1 MKETDLAWAHIGAEF
16 IISYYVQCLRGVD
29 LTMGTGF
36 KNMTDI
42 QESKESLQE
51 SLQQVI
57 TLLNKHRLVEELVH
71 KQDMP
76 KQELVQTLVHRQN
89 LVELQKKL
97 DSLHPA
103 DVAYILEALPL
114 EQRLDVWDMVKA
126 ERDGE
131 ILLEVSDAVRQTL
144 IADMDSDELLAAAE
158 QLDTDELADLAPDLP
173 RDVLQELLESLDA
186 RNRDRLQSALGYSED
201 AVGALMDF
209 DIVTIREDITLEVAL
224 RYLRRI
230 GSLPDHTDKLF
241 VVDRDDVLR
250 GVLPLKRLVV
260 NDPDSSVAEIMADDA
275 VMFHPEDKADEAA
288 KAFERYDLVT
298 APVVDANNRLI
309 GRLTVDTVMDYIREE
324 AESDMLS
331 MAGLREE
338 EDIFSSVWK
347 SVQNRWTWLAIN
359 LVTAFLASR
368 VIGLFEGS
376 IERIVALAALMP
388 IVAGMGGNSG
398 NQTTTMIVR
407 GLALGQVSGYNTKSM
422 LIKETGVGLI
432 NGLIWG
438 SVLGVIAYWLYDN
451 AALGVVMAAAMT
463 LNLLLAAIMGVM
475 IPLVMSTKFNRDP
488 AVGSSVMIT
497 AVTDSG
503 GFFIFLGLAT
513 IFLL

>member
-1 MKETDLAWAHIGAEF
+1 MA
-16 IISYYVQCLRGVD
+16 
-29 LTMGTGF
+29 
-36 KNMTDI
+36 DI
-42 QESKESLQE
+42 QESKDSLSE

-57 TLLNKHRLVEELVH
+57 SLLNKHKLVESLVHNQAMHNHDLVESLVH
-71 KQDMP
+71 K
-76 KQELVQTLVHRQN
+76 QN

-97 DSLHPA
+97 DVLHPA

-114 EQRLDVWDMVKA
+114 EQRLDVWELVKA

-173 RDVLQELLESLDA
+173 KDVLQDLLDSLDA
-186 RNRDRLQSALGYSED
+186 QNRARLQSALSYSDD
-201 AVGALMDF
+201 AVGSIMDF

-224 RYLRRI
+224 RYMRRL
-230 GSLPDHTDKLF
+230 GTLPDHTDKLF
-241 VVDRDDVLR
+241 VVDRYDILR

-260 NDPDSSVAEIMADDA
+260 SDLDA
-275 VMFHPEDKADEAA
+275 VVADVMSEDAVVFHPEDFAEDAA

-298 APVVDANNRLI
+298 APVVDENNKLV
-309 GRLTVDTVMDYIREE
+309 GRVTVDAVMDLIREE

-338 EDIFSSVWK
+338 EDFFASVWK
-347 SVQNRWTWLAIN
+347 SVQNRWAWLAIN
-359 LVTAFLASR
+359 LVTALVASR

-376 IERIVALAALMP
+376 IEKIVALAALMP
-388 IVAGMGGNSG
+388 IVAGIGGNSG

-407 GLALGQVSGYNTKSM
+407 GLALGQVASHNMNSLITKE
-422 LIKETGVGLI
+422 LGVSLL
-432 NGLIWG
+432 NGLLWG
-438 SVLGVIAYWLYDN
+438 GVLGGIAFALYGSYQ
-451 AALGVVMAAAMT
+451 LGLVMMAAMT
-463 LNLLLAAIMGVM
+463 LNLLLAALMGVI
-475 IPLVMSTKFNRDP
+475 IPLMMNKIGRDP
-488 AVGSSVMIT
+488 AVGSSVLIT

-513 IFLL
+513 IFLI

>member
-1 MKETDLAWAHIGAEF
+1 M
-16 IISYYVQCLRGVD
+16 VD
-29 LTMGTGF
+29 
-36 KNMTDI
+36 NQD
-42 QESKESLQE
+42 SKESLSE

-57 TLLNKHRLVEELVH
+57 SLLDKHRLVESLVHNQQMPNHELVESLVH
-71 KQDMP
+71 KQ
-76 KQELVQTLVHRQN
+76 N
-89 LVELQKKL
+89 LQELQKKL
-97 DSLHPA
+97 DVLHPA

-114 EQRLDVWDMVKA
+114 EQRLDVWELVKA

-173 RDVLQELLESLDA
+173 KDVFQDLLDSLDA
-186 RNRDRLQSALGYSED
+186 QNRARLQSALSYSD
-201 AVGALMDF
+201 DSVGSIMDF

-224 RYLRRI
+224 RYMRRL

-241 VVDRDDVLR
+241 VVDRHDILR

-260 NDPDSSVAEIMADDA
+260 SDLDANVSEVMSEDA
-275 VMFHPEDKADEAA
+275 VVFHPEDIADDAA

-298 APVVDANNRLI
+298 APVVDDNNKLV
-309 GRLTVDTVMDYIREE
+309 GRVTVDAVMDLIREE

-338 EDIFSSVWK
+338 EDFFASVWK
-347 SVQNRWTWLAIN
+347 SVQNRWAWLAIN
-359 LVTAFLASR
+359 LVTALVASR
-368 VIGLFEGS
+368 VIGLFENS
-376 IERIVALAALMP
+376 IEKIVALAALMP
-388 IVAGMGGNSG
+388 IVAGIGGNSG

-407 GLALGQVSGYNTKSM
+407 GLALGQVASHNMKSLITKE
-422 LIKETGVGLI
+422 LGVSLL
-432 NGLIWG
+432 NGLLWG
-438 SVLGVIAYWLYDN
+438 GVLGAIAYALYGSYQ
-451 AALGVVMAAAMT
+451 LGLVMMAAMT
-463 LNLLLAAIMGVM
+463 LNLLLAALMGVM
-475 IPLVMSTKFNRDP
+475 IPLVMNKVGRDP
-488 AVGSSVMIT
+488 AVGSSVLIT
-497 AVTDSG
+497 AMTDSG

>member
-1 MKETDLAWAHIGAEF
+1 MA
-16 IISYYVQCLRGVD
+16 
-29 LTMGTGF
+29 
-36 KNMTDI
+36 DI

-57 TLLNKHRLVEELVH
+57 TLLNRHKLVEELVH

-76 KQELVQTLVHRQN
+76 KHALVESLVHKQN
-89 LVELQKKL
+89 LAELQKRL
-97 DSLHPA
+97 DALHPA

-114 EQRLDVWDMVKA
+114 DERLEVWDLVKA

-131 ILLEVSDAVRQTL
+131 ILLEVSDSVRQTL

-173 RDVLQELLESLDA
+173 KDVLQDLFDSLDSL
-186 RNRDRLQSALGYSED
+186 NRERLQSALAYPDD
-201 AVGALMDF
+201 AVGAHMDF

-230 GSLPDHTDKLF
+230 GNLPDHTDKLF
-241 VVDRDDVLR
+241 VIDRHDILR
-250 GVLPLKRLVV
+250 GVLPLKHLLV
-260 NDPDSSVAEIMADDA
+260 NDPDSGVAEIMADDA
-275 VMFHPEDKADEAA
+275 VIFHPEDKITEAA
-288 KAFERYDLVT
+288 MAFERYDLVT
-298 APVVDANNRLI
+298 APVVDKNNKLV
-309 GRLTVDTVMDYIREE
+309 GRLTVDTVMDFIREE

-338 EDIFSSVWK
+338 EDMFSSVWK
-347 SVQNRWTWLAIN
+347 SVQNRWTWLAVN
-359 LVTAFLASR
+359 LVTALIASR

-376 IERIVALAALMP
+376 IEKIVALAALMP
-388 IVAGMGGNSG
+388 IVAGIGGNSG
-398 NQTTTMIVR
+398 NQTTTMIGR
-407 GLALGQVSGYNTKSM
+407 GFALGQIASHNMKSLLLKELGVS
-422 LIKETGVGLI
+422 LL

-438 SVLGVIAYWLYDN
+438 SVLGLMAYWLYRN
-451 AALGVVMAAAMT
+451 VALGLVMTAAMT
-463 LNLLLAAIMGVM
+463 LNLMLAAVMGVM
-475 IPLVMSTKFNRDP
+475 IPLIMTKSGRDP
-488 AVGSSVMIT
+488 AVGSSVLIT

>member
-1 MKETDLAWAHIGAEF
+1 MA
-16 IISYYVQCLRGVD
+16 
-29 LTMGTGF
+29 
-36 KNMTDI
+36 DI
-42 QESKESLQE
+42 QDSKDSLSE

-57 TLLNKHRLVEELVH
+57 SLLDKHRLVENLVHNQDMPNHDLVESLVH
-71 KQDMP
+71 KQ
-76 KQELVQTLVHRQN
+76 N
-89 LVELQKKL
+89 LQELQKKL
-97 DSLHPA
+97 DALHPA

-114 EQRLDVWDMVKA
+114 EQRLDVWELVKA

-173 RDVLQELLESLDA
+173 KDVFQDLLDSLDA
-186 RNRDRLQSALGYSED
+186 QNRARLQSALSYSDD
-201 AVGALMDF
+201 AVGSIMDF
-209 DIVTIREDITLEVAL
+209 DIVTIREDISLEVAL
-224 RYLRRI
+224 RYMRRL

-241 VVDRDDVLR
+241 VVDRHDILR

-260 NDPDSSVAEIMADDA
+260 SDLDDNVADVMSEDA
-275 VMFHPEDKADEAA
+275 VVFHPEDIADDAA

-298 APVVDANNRLI
+298 APVVDQNNKLV
-309 GRLTVDTVMDYIREE
+309 GRVTVDAVMDLIREE

-338 EDIFSSVWK
+338 EDFFASVWK
-347 SVQNRWTWLAIN
+347 SVQNRWAWLAIN
-359 LVTAFLASR
+359 LVTALVASR

-388 IVAGMGGNSG
+388 IVAGIGGNSG

-407 GLALGQVSGYNTKSM
+407 GLALGQVSAHNMQSLITKE
-422 LIKETGVGLI
+422 LGVSLL
-432 NGLIWG
+432 NGLLWG
-438 SVLGVIAYWLYDN
+438 GVLGGIAYALYGSYP
-451 AALGVVMAAAMT
+451 LGLVMMAAMT
-463 LNLLLAAIMGVM
+463 LNLLLAALMGVM
-475 IPLVMSTKFNRDP
+475 IPLVMNKIGRDP
-488 AVGSSVMIT
+488 AVGSSVLIT
-497 AVTDSG
+497 AMTDSG

>member
-1 MKETDLAWAHIGAEF
+1 MA
-16 IISYYVQCLRGVD
+16 
-29 LTMGTGF
+29 
-36 KNMTDI
+36 DI

-57 TLLNKHRLVEELVH
+57 TLLNRHKLVEELVH

-76 KQELVQTLVHRQN
+76 KHALVESLVHKQN
-89 LVELQKKL
+89 LAELQKRL
-97 DSLHPA
+97 DALHPA

-114 EQRLDVWDMVKA
+114 DERLEVWDLVKA

-131 ILLEVSDAVRQTL
+131 ILLEVSDSVRQTL

-173 RDVLQELLESLDA
+173 KDVLQDLFDSLDSL
-186 RNRDRLQSALGYSED
+186 NRERLQSALAYPDD
-201 AVGALMDF
+201 AVGAHMDF

-230 GSLPDHTDKLF
+230 GNLPDHTDKLF
-241 VVDRDDVLR
+241 VIDRHDILR
-250 GVLPLKRLVV
+250 GVLPLKHLLV
-260 NDPDSSVAEIMADDA
+260 NDPDSGVAEIMADDA
-275 VMFHPEDKADEAA
+275 VIFHPEDKITEAA
-288 KAFERYDLVT
+288 MAFERYDLVT
-298 APVVDANNRLI
+298 APVVDKNNKLV
-309 GRLTVDTVMDYIREE
+309 GRLTVDTVMDFIREE

-338 EDIFSSVWK
+338 EDMFSSVWK
-347 SVQNRWTWLAIN
+347 SVQNRWTWLAVN
-359 LVTAFLASR
+359 LVTALIASR

-376 IERIVALAALMP
+376 IEKIVALAALMP
-388 IVAGMGGNSG
+388 IVAGIGGNSG

-407 GLALGQVSGYNTKSM
+407 GFALGQIASHNMKSLLLKELGVS
-422 LIKETGVGLI
+422 LL

-438 SVLGVIAYWLYDN
+438 SVLGLMAYWLYRN
-451 AALGVVMAAAMT
+451 VALGLVMTAAMT
-463 LNLLLAAIMGVM
+463 LNLMLAAVMGVM
-475 IPLVMSTKFNRDP
+475 IPLIMTKSGRDP
-488 AVGSSVMIT
+488 AVGSSVLIT